1 MVVNRYSWLMPDS
14 APLAGKDA
22 ATNNAATLALLAFGE
37 LTAFEEMATNATS
50 AAHLDDKV
58 VLARLA
64 SQSFAN
70 FEQLSQHIR
79 RLGQDVVE
87 LCQHFE
93 PTFTVLAERTRPRD
107 WHESL
112 MKGFVFDG
120 IMNDLY
126 RTAVVELDEPGY
138 SLAIAILDDTRA
150 AEYVG
155 NRLTE
160 DVAADT
166 QLASRLALWG
176 RKLVA
181 ETLGRARNILTDP
194 VLGIDEAVVVE
205 AIPAVTANHSKRM
218 SALGLVA

>member
-1 MVVNRYSWLMPDS
+1 MPDS
-14 APLAGKDA
+14 APLAG
-22 ATNNAATLALLAFGE
+22 NNAATLALLAFGE
-37 LTAFEEMATNATS
+37 LTAFERMATNATT
-50 AAHLDDKV
+50 AVHMDDKV
-58 VLARLA
+58 TLARLA
-64 SQSFAN
+64 SLSFAN
-70 FEQLSQHIR
+70 FEELSQHIS
-79 RLGQDVVE
+79 RLGQDAIE

-120 IMNDLY
+120 IMNDFY
-126 RTAVVELDEPGY
+126 RTAVDELSEPEY
-138 SLAIAILDDTRA
+138 SLAITILDDTRA
-150 AEYVG
+150 TEYVR
-155 NRLTE
+155 NRLTL

-181 ETLGRARNILTDP
+181 DSMGRGRRLIRRYHAAETQ
-194 VLGIDEAVVVE
+194 EAE
-205 AIPAVTANHSKRM
+205 AQMVQQAMTAHSRRM

>member
-1 MVVNRYSWLMPDS
+1 MADKDS
-14 APLAGKDA
+14 A
-22 ATNNAATLALLAFGE
+22 TTTAATLALLAFGE
-37 LTAFEEMATNATS
+37 LTDFEQMATNATS
-50 AAHLDDKV
+50 AARWDDKI

-70 FEQLSQHIR
+70 FEELSRHIGD
-79 RLGQDVVE
+79 LGRDVVE
-87 LCQHFE
+87 LCRHFE

-120 IMNDLY
+120 IMNDFY
-126 RTAVVELDEPGY
+126 RTAVDELEEPGY
-138 SLAIAILDDTRA
+138 SLAITILDDTRA
-150 AEYVG
+150 MEFVR

-160 DVAADT
+160 DVAEDT

-181 ETLGRARNILTDP
+181 ETLGRARHILTDP
-194 VLGIDEAVVVE
+194 VLGVDEAVVVD